1 MDKEKLVSLPDNGT
15 RYWFVRVNPTSVK
28 FEAKETTW
36 EDFEMDRLRY
46 AQGNL
51 FTNEKDACDLARE
64 QNGILSLMPPAKPG
78 SKKYM

>member
-28 FEAKETTW
+28 FEVKETTW

-46 AQGNL
+46 AQGNF

>member
-36 EDFEMDRLRY
+36 EDYQIDRIRY
-46 AQGNL
+46 ASGNFFL
-51 FTNEKDACDLARE
+51 VEKEAFDLARE
-64 QNGILSLMPPAKPG
+64 QNGLLSMMPPANPG
-78 SKKYM
+78 YKRYA